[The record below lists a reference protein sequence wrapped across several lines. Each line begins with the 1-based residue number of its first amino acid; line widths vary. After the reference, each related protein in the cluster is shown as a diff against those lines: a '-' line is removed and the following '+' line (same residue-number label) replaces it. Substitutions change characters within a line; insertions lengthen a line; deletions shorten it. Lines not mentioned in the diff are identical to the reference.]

1 MSPPVVRAAGY
12 IVVVEGLL
20 ALAVAVVYL
29 IHAISGANQD
39 VVRGLAGA
47 GWFGYGSAAWFGLVG
62 AATTAGGVALTT
74 GRRWGRGI
82 AVFANLLLLG
92 VAWYIFS
99 ADRIG
104 YGLLVAAVAL
114 LTLGLLFSPSAVDWI
129 TRRGAPDDAD

>member
-1 MSPPVVRAAGY
+1 
-12 IVVVEGLL
+12 
-20 ALAVAVVYL
+20 
-29 IHAISGANQD
+29 
-39 VVRGLAGA
+39 
-47 GWFGYGSAAWFGLVG
+47 
-62 AATTAGGVALTT
+62 VALTT